1 VQKRKASLRRGSP
14 VQPPVTYDLRL
25 RPPTATHSPTPTYK
39 AARPSVGAAA
49 SALLLPP
56 LLACCCRCPA
66 TALHVCTAPHPPP
79 TPSRFAAAAGRPP
92 RPDQT
97 DSTGPDPRLPR
108 PANRPGPS
116 EPVVRGGS
124 PTGSLFVRMPQLR
137 VSLYSLQRDHTKSS
151 LPHLPPAS
159 ALLSPVP
166 AQKHLHPLPT
176 ATAAASS
183 PFPPA
188 FALLVVSSV

>member
-56 LLACCCRCPA
+56 LLACGAAARP
-66 TALHVCTAPHPPP
+66 LHVCTAPTTHPV
-79 TPSRFAAAAGRPP
+79 SLCCRGRPSSSS
-92 RPDQT
+92 RPDRQHR
-97 DSTGPDPRLPR
+97 TGPDPRLPR